1 MIKILQK
8 ITKRFILKSLTVE
21 AVQNFLAQAV
31 SVAKQGAIS
40 TDTKIDDWIVD
51 FLENIVRDSAKIE
64 ALVKKVKEFINVMDG
79 KICFTADSDAKVQ
92 YLTACLLTGG
102 EPLEREVE
110 LTRSLVELL
119 ATVEKEE
126 VKNE

>member
-31 SVAKQGAIS
+31 EVAKQGAEATEI
-40 TDTKIDDWIVD
+40 KVDDWIVD
-51 FLENIVRDSAKIE
+51 FLEKIVQDRAKVE
-64 ALVKKVKEFINVMDG
+64 ALVNKVKDFINVIDG
-79 KICFTADSDAKVQ
+79 KICFTPDSDAKVQ

-110 LTRSLVELL
+110 LTRALVETL
-119 ATVEKEE
+119 ATAEKSE
-126 VKNE
+126 K

>member
-1 MIKILQK
+1 MIKILQI

-31 SVAKQGAIS
+31 AVAKQGAEATEI
-40 TDTKIDDWIVD
+40 KVDDWIVD
-51 FLENIVRDSAKIE
+51 FLENIVQDRAKVE
-64 ALVKKVKEFINVMDG
+64 ALVNKVKDFINVIDG
-79 KICFTADSDAKVQ
+79 KICFTPNSDAKVQ

-110 LTRSLVELL
+110 LTRALVETL
-119 ATVEKEE
+119 ATAEKSE
-126 VKNE
+126 K

>member
-1 MIKILQK
+1 MIKILQN

-31 SVAKQGAIS
+31 AVAKQGAEATEI
-40 TDTKIDDWIVD
+40 KVDDWIVD
-51 FLENIVRDSAKIE
+51 FLENIVQDRAKVE
-64 ALVKKVKEFINVMDG
+64 ALVNKVKDFINVIDG
-79 KICFTADSDAKVQ
+79 KICFTPDSDAKVQ

-110 LTRSLVELL
+110 LTRALVETL
-119 ATVEKEE
+119 ATAEKSE
-126 VKNE
+126 K